1 MLRVIISGTIASVF
15 MGMTGA
21 TIGALM
27 FDTATVPFVASACTG
42 FVLGTFGFY
51 RDAVRKS
58 LRSLD
63 RYPRLLQLHLDAN
76 FPHRGFETWPVDRF
90 RSAVF
95 GESWVLRSMLVA
107 SWLTATNAI
116 DRILEAEEEAILAP
130 LTRSADEPE
139 MEVSNGNAKHI

>member
-1 MLRVIISGTIASVF
+1 MLRVIISGSIASVF

-21 TIGALM
+21 SIGALM
-27 FDTATVPFVASACTG
+27 FDTATVPFVFSACTG
-42 FVLGTFGFY
+42 FVLGAVGFY

-76 FPHRGFETWPVDRF
+76 FPHRGFETWPPSRF
-90 RSAVF
+90 RSGVF
-95 GESWVLRSMLVA
+95 ASSWVLRSMLVA

-130 LTRSADEPE
+130 ITNPAVEAQ
-139 MEVSNGNAKHI
+139 MEAANGSVKEA